1 MKLYPCHNNDG
12 RYAGFEFE
20 NIYISHR
27 GIARL
32 LRRVPEVSDV
42 VICSWFHHPDD
53 RLTFTYHG
61 MAFTVWEPFGDND
74 RYTVSA
80 DDINADVPD
89 WAPLQQVFA
98 DYQPTRWRRFL
109 AAFPL

>member
-1 MKLYPCHNNDG
+1 MQIFHCHSNDG
-12 RYAGFEFE
+12 RYTGFEFE

-27 GIARL
+27 TIARL
-32 LRRVPEVSDV
+32 LRHVPQVTDV
-42 VICSWFHHPDD
+42 VICSWFHEPDD
-53 RLTFTYHG
+53 RLTFTYYG
-61 MAFTVWEPFGDND
+61 IDFAVWEPFGDND

-80 DDINADVPD
+80 NNVNTEVPD

-109 AAFPL
+109 GAFPF